1 VLTENGILN
10 RLMPRPASWPTKSA
24 LPSSASAFTTSPWR
38 TTVRFFC
45 LSEEGQTYVIAAG
58 KTFKQLHVN
67 ELDEMAQA
75 TPALARRAFFYS
87 EPKAVCTPSA
97 GSSDPDAGAVCRM
110 WKAYRFAAPSSFSM
124 YVLPDRN
131 ASMHF

>member
-1 VLTENGILN
+1 
-10 RLMPRPASWPTKSA
+10 
-24 LPSSASAFTTSPWR
+24 
-38 TTVRFFC
+38 

-75 TPALARRAFFYS
+75 TPALVASVFYS

-97 GSSDPDAGAVCRM
+97 GSSDPDAGLSAE
-110 WKAYRFAAPSSFSM
+110 
-124 YVLPDRN
+124 
-131 ASMHF
+131 